1 MGRLGDELKK
11 YQRILIDTNLF
22 IYLMEKHPQ
31 YFQVAREIFEQIEKG
46 QVYGIT
52 SILVLT
58 ELLTKPLKDNNE
70 NLARSYKAAISTFP
84 NLSVKHIDSNICITA
99 AELRAKYGFKT
110 PDAIFIATAIEEG
123 AEVFITNDIR
133 LRNMAEINCIIIS
146 DYLY

>member
-1 MGRLGDELKK
+1 MGRIGEELKK
-11 YQRILIDTNLF
+11 YKRILIDTNLF

-31 YFQVAREIFEQIEKG
+31 YFEVARDVFLQIEKG

-52 SILVLT
+52 STLVLT
-58 ELLTKPLKDNNE
+58 EVLTKPLKDNNE

-84 NLSVKHIDSNICITA
+84 NLSVKNIDSSVCIIA

-133 LRNMAEINCIIIS
+133 LKNVSEVNCIIINFK
-146 DYLY
+146 